1 MKKAII
7 FTAIAAL
14 GAFIAGCATTG
25 GLANPETVKKVD
37 LSKYLGAWY
46 DVAHLPFSYQADCY
60 NTTATYGLLPNGDIS
75 VENKCRLKSF
85 DGEEKK
91 AVGRAWVV
99 DKTSNAKLK
108 VQFFWPF
115 RGDYWILEL
124 DDEYKWALVGSPNHY
139 YLWILSREPS
149 LEPAVY
155 DEIVKKAKLKGYDV
169 SRLIKTPQRKK

>member
-1 MKKAII
+1 MKKSI
-7 FTAIAAL
+7 FNAAIAAGWL
-14 GAFIAGCATTG
+14 LIYGCATTG
-25 GLANPETVKKVD
+25 GLSYPETVKKVD
-37 LSKYLGAWY
+37 LNKYLGTWH
-46 DVAHLPFSYQADCY
+46 DIAHLPFSYQADCY
-60 NTTATYGLLPNGDIS
+60 NTTATYALLPNGDIS

-91 AVGRAWVV
+91 AVGKAWIV
-99 DKTSNAKLK
+99 DKNSNAKLK

-124 DDEYKWALVGSPNHY
+124 DDEYKWSLVGSPNHY

-169 SRLIKTPQRKK
+169 SRLIKTPQQAK